1 MPSRVQIRRVIFFFV
16 LHSTTEWLYLRSNV
30 LHILN
35 GGGIRDELDRAA
47 GQLVKVAEPDLV

>member
-1 MPSRVQIRRVIFFFV
+1 M
-16 LHSTTEWLYLRSNV
+16 EWLYLRSNV